1 MQRTE
6 LGSALVARC
15 ALEGEFVLRSGA
27 VSKWYFDKYQFEAD
41 PLLLGEVAEHL
52 ASLIPAHTEVLAG
65 LETGGVPLAVALGLT
80 TKLPMAFVRKQAKAY
95 GTARLAEGAD
105 ISGRRLLIV
114 EDVVVT
120 GGQIVKSVAELRERG
135 AIVDEALCVID
146 RSNGNVPLLDEA
158 GIKLV
163 PLFRADEIHGS

>member
-41 PLLLGEVAEHL
+41 PVLLGEVAEHL
-52 ASLIPAHTEVLAG
+52 EPLVPAHTEVLAG
-65 LETGGVPLAVALGLT
+65 LETGGIPLAVALGLVT
-80 TKLPMAFVRKQAKAY
+80 GLPMAFVRKQAKTY

-105 ISGRRLLIV
+105 ISGRRLLII

-120 GGQIVKSVAELRERG
+120 GGQIVDSVAALRERG
-135 AIVDEALCVID
+135 AVVDEALCVID
-146 RSNGNVPLLDEA
+146 RSDGRVPLLDEA
-158 GIKLV
+158 GIKLTS
-163 PLFRADEIHGS
+163 LFRADEINGS